1 MIPGTFNIRLDKYWD
16 VEQMSM
22 QQRSTNTQKNT
33 ESDKENYLI
42 SIKLNCYNSKD
53 MKIEGVLKCYMSNS
67 TLKSAIKFFYPA
79 ISTFAVQICYT
90 NKFLPYNIN
99 IVSNEIGKNE
109 E

>member
-1 MIPGTFNIRLDKYWD
+1 
-16 VEQMSM
+16 
-22 QQRSTNTQKNT
+22 
-33 ESDKENYLI
+33 
-42 SIKLNCYNSKD
+42 

-90 NKFLPYNIN
+90 NKFLSYNIN